1 MSEIQV
7 ALDTATRD
15 EPMGRDG
22 CRVKELPKRRR
33 PVAAW
38 WGCPGSR
45 AYRQL

>member
-22 CRVKELPKRRR
+22 CRVKELPQT
-33 PVAAW
+33 PA
-38 WGCPGSR
+38 PGSSVVGVPR
-45 AYRQL
+45 